1 MHEWETEKVLHSCN
15 WIIPETFQCHSSLLF
30 PNSITWSP
38 PPANPH
44 MQLVSIQ
51 SSVKHMWST
60 RTDSVLG
67 LQCEPKQMVVYPEMT
82 RCSMGMYPNA
92 PVLHIDQTRT
102 EHTLAHSLLPPPFC
116 HSSLTSS
123 ASLHMCSSFLHWPIN
138 HVRSHTQSCTLCSR
152 ESSYRQANRHTHTHT
167 HTHTEPNPSL
177 LSQRPHATHT
187 NTSSSLSV
195 FLSRA
200 PFLFIWQPSI

>member
-15 WIIPETFQCHSSLLF
+15 WIIPETFPCHSSLLF

-102 EHTLAHSLLPPPFC
+102 EHTLAHSLLSSPFLPLLP
-116 HSSLTSS
+116 HFFSFSLFTC
-123 ASLHMCSSFLHWPIN
+123 ALP
-138 HVRSHTQSCTLCSR
+138 SCTGLLIMSV
-152 ESSYRQANRHTHTHT
+152 HTHSPALCARENLPTGKLIDTHT